1 MVATFKIAG
10 TTDSWCGKCK
20 LMLVHTIETLDGV
33 NRPARVHCNTCNSQ
47 HAYKPW
53 LPGEAPRQVK
63 ARERAE
69 EDGPRAPQPGKVKA
83 SHYDEL
89 MKGRDA
95 SAATAYSPKS
105 KYTAADLV
113 KHPTFGLGIAIALKD
128 STKIEVLFPEG
139 PKVLIHG
146 R

>member
-1 MVATFKIAG
+1 MAGTFKIAG
-10 TTDSWCGKCK
+10 TVDSWCGKCK
-20 LMLVHTIETLDGV
+20 LILAHTIETLDGLK
-33 NRPARVHCNTCNSQ
+33 PGRVHCNTCNSQ
-47 HAYKPW
+47 HAYKPY

-83 SHYDEL
+83 SHYEEL
-89 MKGRDA
+89 MKNRDR
-95 SAATAYSPKS
+95 AAAPTYSPKT
-105 KYTAADLV
+105 KYTAGDLV
-113 KHPTFGLGIAIALKD
+113 THPSFGLGIAIALKD